1 MPRYN
6 TPTRG
11 SPARSQQ
18 HTKDAEYHHALGL
31 EFAAV
36 GRYEKASEHF
46 EKAMNMEPS
55 NEAHRDALRY
65 CCEQHLGAPSSSSD
79 TKTSLAPWLK
89 ARLRHT
95 ARQRRGG
102 ERQSL
107 DAHEAERQARL
118 EATARQN
125 RDAAAS

>member
-1 MPRYN
+1 MLEGLCALEFVFASLSTAARACARERARMPRYN

-11 SPARSQQ
+11 SPARAQQ

-55 NEAHRDALRY
+55 NEAH
-65 CCEQHLGAPSSSSD
+65 P
-79 TKTSLAPWLK
+79 
-89 ARLRHT
+89 
-95 ARQRRGG
+95 RRPP
-102 ERQSL
+102 L
-107 DAHEAERQARL
+107 L
-118 EATARQN
+118 L
-125 RDAAAS
+125 